1 MVECLEEEE
10 PAVVNASGTERPTV
24 SYAFPNP
31 IASSTNKD
39 NSKIVGKKKPRPMSA
54 AVKK

>member
-39 NSKIVGKKKPRPMSA
+39 NSKTVGKKKPRPMSA